1 MRLSKLS
8 ITSLTTSTTTSRT
21 LRSNASCTYE
31 DLIQTVSMHFGIEI
45 RAILSEDRKK
55 ENQIPRQV
63 AMYLLKNRLNF
74 TYERIGNIFSGRN
87 HTAVMYSCK
96 KLEQVM
102 KKDQQVVRELNL
114 IRDKL

>member
-1 MRLSKLS
+1 
-8 ITSLTTSTTTSRT
+8 
-21 LRSNASCTYE
+21 
-31 DLIQTVSMHFGIEI
+31 MHFGIEI